1 MNAEH
6 ARFNMIEQQIRPWEV
21 LDSRV
26 LELLTEVPREVF
38 VPAEFRQLAFADMG
52 IPLGAGEFMMAPKV
66 EARMLQALAIE
77 PKDCILEIGT
87 GSAYVTALLA
97 TLGSQVMTL
106 EINPEFT
113 QRAEILLGRRG
124 ITNVKL
130 AVGNG
135 FETSNS
141 GGPYDVIAVTGSV
154 PILTQHFQQ
163 QLTLNGRLF
172 IVVGQSPIMDARLI
186 TRAGPSEWT
195 SESLFETD
203 LPELH
208 GAPQPQRFV
217 F

>member
-1 MNAEH
+1 
-6 ARFNMIEQQIRPWEV
+6 MIEQQIRPWEV
-21 LDSRV
+21 LDQRV
-26 LELLTEVPREVF
+26 LELLTEVPREAF
-38 VPAEFRQLAFADMG
+38 VPVEFRQLAFADMC

-97 TLGSQVMTL
+97 TLGSQVTTL

-135 FETSNS
+135 FENRDS

-163 QLTLNGRLF
+163 QLTLIGRLF

-186 TRAGPSEWT
+186 RRAGPSEWT

-203 LPELH
+203 LPQLH
-208 GAPQPQRFV
+208 GALQPRRFV

>member
-1 MNAEH
+1 MNAEQ

-21 LDSRV
+21 LDQRV

-38 VPAEFRQLAFADMG
+38 VPVEFRQLAFADMC

-77 PKDCILEIGT
+77 PADCILEIGT

-106 EINPEFT
+106 ELNPEFT
-113 QRAEILLGRRG
+113 ERAEILLGRRG

-135 FETSNS
+135 FDTRDC
-141 GGPYDVIAVTGSV
+141 GGSYDVIAVTGSV

-163 QLTLNGRLF
+163 QLTLKGRLF

-203 LPELH
+203 LPQLH
-208 GAPQPQRFV
+208 GAPQPLRFV

>member
-1 MNAEH
+1 MNAEQ

-21 LDSRV
+21 LDQRV

-38 VPAEFRQLAFADMG
+38 VPAEFRQLAFADMC

-97 TLGSQVMTL
+97 TLGSQVTTL
-106 EINPEFT
+106 EVNPEFT

-135 FETSNS
+135 FETHDS

-163 QLTLNGRLF
+163 QLTLEGRLF

-186 TRAGPSEWT
+186 RRAGPSEWT

-203 LPELH
+203 LPQLH

>member
-1 MNAEH
+1 MNAEL

-21 LDSRV
+21 LDQRV
-26 LELLTEVPREVF
+26 LELLTEVPREQF
-38 VPAEFRQLAFADMG
+38 VPAEFRQLAFADMC
-52 IPLGAGEFMMAPKV
+52 IPLGAAEFMMAPKV

-77 PKDCILEIGT
+77 PTDCILEIGT

-97 TLGSQVMTL
+97 TLGSQVTTL

-135 FETSNS
+135 FETRDSE
-141 GGPYDVIAVTGSV
+141 GPYDVIAVTGSV

-163 QLTLNGRLF
+163 QLTPKGRLF

-186 TRAGPSEWT
+186 RRAGPSEWT

-203 LPELH
+203 LPQLH
-208 GAPQPQRFV
+208 GAPQPHRFV
-217 F
+217 Y

>member
-1 MNAEH
+1 MNAEQ

-38 VPAEFRQLAFADMG
+38 VPAEFRQLAFADMC

-77 PKDCILEIGT
+77 PKDSILEIGT

-97 TLGSQVMTL
+97 TLGSQATTL
-106 EINPEFT
+106 EVNPEFT
-113 QRAEILLGRRG
+113 QRAEILLGRQG

-135 FETSNS
+135 FETHDS

-154 PILTQHFQQ
+154 PILTPHFQQ
-163 QLTLNGRLF
+163 QLTLEGRLF

-186 TRAGPSEWT
+186 RRAGPSEWI

-203 LPELH
+203 LPQLH

>member
-1 MNAEH
+1 
-6 ARFNMIEQQIRPWEV
+6 MIEQQIRPWEV
-21 LDSRV
+21 LDQRV
-26 LELLTEVPREVF
+26 LELLTEVPREQF
-38 VPAEFRQLAFADMG
+38 VPAEFRQLAFADMC

-77 PKDCILEIGT
+77 PTDRILEIGT

-106 EINPEFT
+106 ELNPEFT

-124 ITNVKL
+124 TNVKL

-135 FETSNS
+135 FETRDS

-163 QLTLNGRLF
+163 HLTLKGRVF
-172 IVVGQSPIMDARLI
+172 IVVGRPPIMDARLI

-208 GAPQPQRFV
+208 GAPQPLRFV

>member
-38 VPAEFRQLAFADMG
+38 VPAEFRQLAFADIC
-52 IPLGAGEFMMAPKV
+52 IPLGAGEIMMYPKV

-77 PKDCILEIGT
+77 PPDCILEIGT

-97 TLGSQVMTL
+97 RLGSQVTTL

-113 QRAEILLGRRG
+113 QRAEILLGRRA

-130 AVGNG
+130 AVRNG
-135 FETSNS
+135 FETHDS

-163 QLTLNGRLF
+163 QLTLKGRLF

-203 LPELH
+203 LPQLH
-208 GAPQPQRFV
+208 GAPQPHRFV

>member
-1 MNAEH
+1 
-6 ARFNMIEQQIRPWEV
+6 MIEQQIRPWEV
-21 LDSRV
+21 LDQRV

-38 VPAEFRQLAFADMG
+38 VPAEFRQLAFADMC

-97 TLGSQVMTL
+97 TLGSQVTTL
-106 EINPEFT
+106 EIHPEFT
-113 QRAEILLGRRG
+113 RRAEILLGRRG

-135 FETSNS
+135 FETRDS

-163 QLTLNGRLF
+163 QLTLKGRLF

-186 TRAGPSEWT
+186 R
-195 SESLFETD
+195 
-203 LPELH
+203 
-208 GAPQPQRFV
+208 
-217 F
+217 

>member
-1 MNAEH
+1 MKVEQ

-21 LDSRV
+21 LDQRV
-26 LELLTEVPREVF
+26 LEVLTEVPREQF
-38 VPAEFRQLAFADMG
+38 VPAEFRRLAFADMC

-77 PKDCILEIGT
+77 PKDRILEIGT
-87 GSAYVTALLA
+87 GSGYVTALLA
-97 TLGSQVMTL
+97 RLGSQVTTL
-106 EINPEFT
+106 EINPEFA
-113 QRAEILLGRRG
+113 QQAEVLLGRQG
-124 ITNVKL
+124 FTNVRL
-130 AVGNG
+130 VVGDG
-135 FETSNS
+135 FETHDS

-154 PILTQHFQQ
+154 PILTEHFQQ
-163 QLTLNGRLF
+163 QLTLKGRLF

-186 TRAGPSEWT
+186 TRAGPSAWT

-203 LPELH
+203 LPQLR

>member
-1 MNAEH
+1 
-6 ARFNMIEQQIRPWEV
+6 MIEQQIRPWEV
-21 LDSRV
+21 LDQRV

-38 VPAEFRQLAFADMG
+38 VPVEFRQLAFADMC

-106 EINPEFT
+106 ELNPEFT
-113 QRAEILLGRRG
+113 ERAEILLGRRG

-130 AVGNG
+130 AVRNG
-135 FETSNS
+135 FETHDS
-141 GGPYDVIAVTGSV
+141 GGSYDVIAVTGSV

-163 QLTLNGRLF
+163 QLTLEGRLF

-186 TRAGPSEWT
+186 TRVGPSEWT

-203 LPELH
+203 LPQLH
-208 GAPQPQRFV
+208 GAPQLHRFV

>member
-1 MNAEH
+1 MNAEQ

-21 LDSRV
+21 LDQRV

-38 VPAEFRQLAFADMG
+38 VPAEFRQLAFADMC

-77 PKDCILEIGT
+77 PKDSILEIGT

-97 TLGSQVMTL
+97 TLGSQATTL
-106 EINPEFT
+106 EVNPEFT
-113 QRAEILLGRRG
+113 QRAEILLGRQG
-124 ITNVKL
+124 ITNVNL

-135 FETSNS
+135 FETHDS

-163 QLTLNGRLF
+163 QLTLEGRLF

-186 TRAGPSEWT
+186 RRAGPSEWI

-203 LPELH
+203 LPQLH

>member
-1 MNAEH
+1 MNAEQ

-21 LDSRV
+21 LDQRV

-38 VPAEFRQLAFADMG
+38 VPAEFRQLAFADMC

-77 PKDCILEIGT
+77 PKDSILEIGT

-97 TLGSQVMTL
+97 TLGSQATTL
-106 EINPEFT
+106 EVNPEFT
-113 QRAEILLGRRG
+113 QRAEILLGRQG

-135 FETSNS
+135 FETRDSE
-141 GGPYDVIAVTGSV
+141 GPYDVIAVTGSV

-163 QLTLNGRLF
+163 QLTLEGRLF

-186 TRAGPSEWT
+186 RRAGPSEWI

-203 LPELH
+203 LPQLH
-208 GAPQPQRFV
+208 GAPQPCRFV

>member
-1 MNAEH
+1 
-6 ARFNMIEQQIRPWEV
+6 MIEQQIRPWEV
-21 LDSRV
+21 LDQRV

-38 VPAEFRQLAFADMG
+38 VPAEFRQLAFADMC

-77 PKDCILEIGT
+77 PKDSILEIGT

-97 TLGSQVMTL
+97 TLGSQATTL
-106 EINPEFT
+106 EVNPEFT
-113 QRAEILLGRRG
+113 QRAEILLGRQG
-124 ITNVKL
+124 ITNVNL

-135 FETSNS
+135 FETHDS

-163 QLTLNGRLF
+163 QLTLEGRLF

-186 TRAGPSEWT
+186 RRAGPSEWI

-203 LPELH
+203 LPQLH